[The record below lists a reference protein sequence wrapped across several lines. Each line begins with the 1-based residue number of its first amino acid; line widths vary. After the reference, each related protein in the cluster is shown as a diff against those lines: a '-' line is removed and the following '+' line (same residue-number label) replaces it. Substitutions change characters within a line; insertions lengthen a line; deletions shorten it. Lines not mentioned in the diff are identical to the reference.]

1 MTDSERLQRLEA
13 LTLAI
18 AEKLGIELDAQ
29 SRVDGDAY
37 DRAIQALAAGN
48 RKPLQKFI
56 RQGGKIPC

>member
-1 MTDSERLQRLEA
+1 MTDSERLARVEA
-13 LTLAI
+13 LALAI
-18 AEKLGIELDAQ
+18 AEKLGIELAAQ
-29 SRVDGDAY
+29 GNADGDAY